1 MFDNILGIVNNVTK
15 MISDAMDPAKKK
27 LALEVKKKQT
37 LNALQQELFI
47 NDGKLQNALYMNKLE
62 MVEKYQII
70 RGELILKIEKI
81 RKDIQI

>member
-70 RGELILKIEKI
+70 RDELILKIEKI